1 MDPKCRIARAAL
13 VGLALGEALSSPP
26 DCGLALI
33 RTARSRPGSRVRRTA
48 RPADAYCSSPSPAA
62 WAGLPERIHALAGLD
77 FALVGEVQLESP
89 QPSVE
94 AVRELALAADVELL
108 LGVGGDR

>member
-1 MDPKCRIARAAL
+1 
-13 VGLALGEALSSPP
+13 V
-26 DCGLALI
+26 
-33 RTARSRPGSRVRRTA
+33 
-48 RPADAYCSSPSPAA
+48 
-62 WAGLPERIHALAGLD
+62 WAGLPERIHALAGPN

-89 QPSVE
+89 QPSFE